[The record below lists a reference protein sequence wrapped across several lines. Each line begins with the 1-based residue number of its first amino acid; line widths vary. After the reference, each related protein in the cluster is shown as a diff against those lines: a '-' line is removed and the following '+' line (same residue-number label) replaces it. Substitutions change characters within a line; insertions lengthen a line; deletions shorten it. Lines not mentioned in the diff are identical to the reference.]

1 MASAVNALIAQG
13 GGEGTDFLRAIHQG
27 QQMAQA
33 RRQGEIQDV
42 QIQKALREEERA
54 QGQLNALAKLA
65 DQYQAAGDK
74 ETAGLIRAGGPA
86 VFAKLLDQKMDPK
99 AGYMAA
105 GDVLYDLRGGSPK
118 PVGGNIPMVDGQPY
132 TPGLG
137 TGGRGPVPTPGGG
150 TFADRVVMRESG
162 GDPNATNPNST
173 ATGAGQFLEGT
184 WLDLLPRHA
193 PGVVETVAGPNA
205 DLKNPQVRAA
215 LLELRRDPELSKTMV
230 DAYAKDNAAYLR
242 SAGIDPTPAN
252 LTVAHFLGGAG
263 ATRFLQADPNAP
275 ATSVVSPD
283 AVMANRN
290 VFFDPK
296 TNQPRTV
303 GQLRQMAEQ
312 SVAGLGGGQGGATP
326 QAQGQPQPSVTP
338 MTDALGRPYTKDA
351 PSGMMWGRDGQ
362 GRMVAMPIP
371 GAEDRTQTLPPAEV
385 QALGFPKGSVV
396 QRDSRGK
403 LTVASNGEGGP
414 FTGNGMEAQALNTLI
429 TGDPATPEYAAAYA
443 HMTQPKIMPVTQG
456 DGSVQMMAVA
466 PQLPPNIRQPAWMQ
480 GGGAS
485 PAASPGTPPQ
495 QGAMPPNGSPPAQQG
510 GGAAAPGASAALGFT
525 VTTVPGTQPRSPKFT
540 EGETNA
546 YGFYQRM
553 RDAEKVIRDL
563 ESQGTAS
570 ADLYDRA
577 VSVLPDIAANWMHT
591 EPFQKLDQAR
601 RDFINAQLRKESGAA
616 IGQDEFN
623 NAYRQYFPQ
632 SGDSAS
638 VIDQKR
644 ANRANAID
652 AMMKAGKSLVDYY
665 DTKDGKG
672 AAPAQGGGV
681 EYDWDPGTK
690 TLKMR
695 K

>member
-1 MASAVNALIAQG
+1 MASSLNALIAQG
-13 GGEGTDFLRAIHQG
+13 SGDDGGFLRAIYQG

-33 RRQGEIQDV
+33 RRQGELQDM
-42 QIQKALREEERA
+42 QIQKALREEDRA

-65 DQYQAAGDK
+65 DQYQAVGDK

-105 GDVLYDLRGGSPK
+105 GDVLYDLRGGAPK
-118 PVGGNIPMVDGQPY
+118 PVGGNIPMIDGQPY

-137 TGGRGPVPTPGGG
+137 TGGRSPVPPPGGG
-150 TFADRVVMRESG
+150 GFADRVVQRESG

-173 ATGAGQFLEGT
+173 ATGAGQFLEDT
-184 WLDLLPRHA
+184 WMDLLPRHA
-193 PGVVETVAGPNA
+193 PDVVASVAGPNA
-205 DLKNPQVRAA
+205 DLKNPQIRAS
-215 LLELRRDPELSKTMV
+215 LLDLRRDPDLSKTMV
-230 DAYAKDNAAYLR
+230 DAYAKENAAYLR
-242 SAGIDPTPAN
+242 NAGIEPTPAN
-252 LTVAHFLGGAG
+252 LMVAHFLGGTG

-275 ATSVVSPD
+275 ATSVVAPR

-303 GQLRQMAEQ
+303 GQLLRMAEQ
-312 SVAGLGGGQGGATP
+312 GTAGLGGQGGGGPATN
-326 QAQGQPQPSVTP
+326 AQGPGQLSVTP
-338 MTDALGRPYTKDA
+338 MTDPVGRPFTKDA
-351 PSGMMWGRDGQ
+351 PAGMMWGSDAQ

-371 GAEDRTQTLPPAEV
+371 GAGTTTLAPQEA
-385 QALGFPKGSVV
+385 QALGFPKRAVV
-396 QRDSRGK
+396 QRDAAGK
-403 LTVASNGEGGP
+403 LTVASEGSGGP
-414 FTGNGMEAQALNTLI
+414 FGGSGMESQALNMVI
-429 TGDPATPEYAAAYA
+429 TGDPASPEYAAAYA
-443 HMTQPKIMPVTQG
+443 HLTQPKLMPVTQA
-456 DGSVQMMAVA
+456 DGSVQMMAVS

-485 PAASPGTPPQ
+485 PAASPATPPQ
-495 QGAMPPNGSPPAQQG
+495 QGAALPTGAQASPQD
-510 GGAAAPGASAALGFT
+510 GGAPASGGSAGPGFT
-525 VTTVPGTQPRSPKFT
+525 VTAVPGTQPRSPKFT

-563 ESQGTAS
+563 ENQGEAAS
-570 ADLYDRA
+570 GLYDRA
-577 VSVLPDIAANWMHT
+577 VSVLPDFAANWMHT
-591 EPFQKLDQAR
+591 ESFQKLDQAR

-616 IGQDEFN
+616 IGSEEFN

-632 SGDSAS
+632 SGDSAA
-638 VIDQKR
+638 VIEQKR
-644 ANRANAID
+644 ANRANAVD
-652 AMMKAGKSLVDYY
+652 AMMKAGKPLVDYY
-665 DTKDGKG
+665 DGKDGKG
-672 AAPAQGGGV
+672 AATAPGGV